1 MMNISKNTVPSLAYT
16 LKNDDGN
23 VLDQA
28 DKENAFVYLH
38 GHAGVIVGLEK
49 ALEGKTTGEHLTL
62 AISPEEAY
70 GERLESSIQ
79 EMPLDMFGNIDKSEI
94 FAGAQFH
101 AETNQGMQ
109 IVTITQVGEETITID
124 GNHPMAG
131 LTLHFDIKILDVR
144 DATEE
149 EIAHGHIHAHG
160 GSCGHNH

>member
-1 MMNISKNTVPSLAYT
+1 MMKISKNTVPSLAYT
-16 LKNDDGN
+16 LKNDKGE

-38 GHAGVIVGLEK
+38 GHSGVIVGLEK
-49 ALEGKTTGEHLTL
+49 ALDDKTAGDVLTL
-62 AISPEEAY
+62 TIAPEEAY

-79 EMPLDMFGNIDKSEI
+79 EMPLDMFDNIDKSEL
-94 FAGAQFH
+94 FVGAQFH

-109 IVTITQVGEETITID
+109 IVTITQVNEETITID

-131 LTLHFDIKILDVR
+131 LILHFDIEVLDVR
-144 DATEE
+144 DASKE

-160 GSCGHNH
+160 SSCGHNH

>member
-1 MMNISKNTVPSLAYT
+1 MMKISKNTVPSLAYT
-16 LKNDDGN
+16 LKNDNGE

-28 DKENAFVYLH
+28 DKKNAFVYLH

-49 ALEGKTTGEHLTL
+49 ALEGKTTGDILTL
-62 AISPEEAY
+62 EIAPEEAY
-70 GERLESSIQ
+70 GQRHESSIQ
-79 EMPLDMFGNIDKSEI
+79 EMPLDMFGDIDKSEI

-109 IVTITQVGEETITID
+109 IVTITRIGEETVTID

-131 LTLHFDIKILDVR
+131 LTLHFDIEVLDVR
-144 DATEE
+144 AANEE

>member
-16 LKNDDGN
+16 LKNNDGE
-23 VLDQA
+23 VLDQS
-28 DKENAFVYLH
+28 DKENAFIYLH
-38 GHAGVIVGLEK
+38 GHSGVIVGLEK
-49 ALEGKTTGEHLTL
+49 ALEGKTASDTL
-62 AISPEEAY
+62 SLEIPPEDAY

-79 EMPLDMFGNIDKSEI
+79 EMPLEMFGNIDKSEI
-94 FAGAQFH
+94 HAGAQFH

-109 IVTITQVGEETITID
+109 IVTVTAVNEETVTID

-131 LTLHFDIKILDVR
+131 LTLHFDIEVLDVR
-144 DATEE
+144 AATEE

>member
-1 MMNISKNTVPSLAYT
+1 MNISKNTVPSLAYT
-16 LKNDDGN
+16 LKNDDGD

-28 DKENAFVYLH
+28 DKENAFVYLQ

-49 ALEGKTTGEHLTL
+49 ALEGKAAGDSLTL

-94 FAGAQFH
+94 FEGAQFH

-109 IVTITQVGEETITID
+109 IVTIIQVGEETITID

-131 LTLHFDIKILDVR
+131 LTLHFDIEVLDVR
-144 DATEE
+144 AATEE

-160 GSCGHNH
+160 NSCGHDH

>member
-1 MMNISKNTVPSLAYT
+1 MKISKNTVPSLAYM
-16 LKNDDGN
+16 LKNDAGE

-38 GHAGVIVGLEK
+38 GHAGVIAGLEK
-49 ALEGKTTGEHLTL
+49 ALEGKTSGDILML
-62 AISPEEAY
+62 AIAPEDAY

-79 EMPLDMFGNIDKSEI
+79 EMPLDMFGNVDKSEI

-109 IVTITQVGEETITID
+109 IVTITQVGGETITVD

-131 LTLHFDIKILDVR
+131 LTLHFDIEVLDVR
-144 DATEE
+144 DASKE